1 MTTRSASEFDAAEP
15 KHQAV
20 QTRATESTTLYYYI
34 TVNCLKCSR
43 STSVKVD
50 RKLIPDEVM
59 HLLLSIRW
67 DDKNWPISEIGRP
80 ILNDPDD
87 IKKKLMLQALIEK
100 KEQYTFNEEGT
111 PKLVKNTCII
121 PDVLEDFDFDTKKLS
136 KLGLL
141 SALNE
146 ITQKHIDTTVAKHDE
161 VLGPNLCYY
170 PADSIVNYLSFSV
183 LEEWIDTEKKV
194 KK

>member
-1 MTTRSASEFDAAEP
+1 MTTRSASEFEEP
-15 KHQAV
+15 EAKHQTLP
-20 QTRATESTTLYYYI
+20 TRATESTNLYYYI
-34 TVNCLKCSR
+34 TLNCLKCSR
-43 STSVKVD
+43 STSVKVE
-50 RKLIPDEVM
+50 RNSLPEAVM

-100 KEQYTFNEEGT
+100 REQFVFNEEGT
-111 PKLVKNTCII
+111 PKTVKNTCII
-121 PDVLEDFDFDTKKLS
+121 PDVLEDFDFDTGKHP
-136 KLGLL
+136 KLGFL

-146 ITQKHIDTTVAKHDE
+146 ISSKHIETTVAKHDE
-161 VLGPNLCYY
+161 ILGPNLCYY
-170 PADSIVNYLSFSV
+170 PSDSIVNYVSCSI
-183 LEEWIDTEKKV
+183 LEEWLDTEKKV